1 MRQEIMAS
9 RTKRT
14 LFVSSHNNQGFYV
27 PVVGMPRSHRHHTI
41 QRAYFHTTPPR
52 FLSLPESATALHHQ
66 YDDDDDDEQD
76 LDELEQDIERFA
88 ASCLSQILP
97 EDIFY
102 KQDEEEVTLTSSA
115 LDQEL
120 GIDSM
125 WGNEEHEEDDDDDDE
140 FLVEEEHYLNPQQGL
155 HQPATTTNKE
165 ANKDKKRLKQ
175 QSALEMLRNF
185 DPQDPPAS
193 DNLEDLQLWLECAAQ
208 REAVL
213 KYQKLVDSARDRKGF
228 DSMSYMQRYIV
239 RWYQSLR
246 DAIDTRQ
253 KEYLSNNDHRR
264 AKKRYGPLLCSLPP
278 DKLAVVTSHEAI
290 TEALMGALR
299 NGREGVPLVKMA
311 HVIGSAVEVEVISQ
325 RRMRDLYRND
335 DSLKYDEGED
345 DGESESNSNESSS
358 SREETE
364 TLDKRPTAMDKW
376 TFSAT
381 HLKRFMEDLKRI
393 DPKLDT
399 SKRAVN
405 YAVRRAKQA
414 MNSEDQWTSED
425 IIHVGAC
432 LLSILLETA
441 KIDDNGTEE
450 PAFTLEKSWSHA
462 EKKSTSFILLND
474 KLYKLFVEDDYQSL
488 AAVTTRHTPMIIPP
502 RDWVGP
508 KDGGYRWLNVDFMRT
523 HGSNLQKEA
532 LQHADLSN
540 VFDGLNV
547 LGRTAW
553 KINKEILDIGQ
564 HCWANNVAIGDIPS
578 RADVPVPLEPP
589 RPDRI
594 DPEFFADKES
604 PELQAFLKENREY
617 REALF
622 KSRRMHQKNMDLRS
636 LRGSAI
642 LKLDQAEKFKDF
654 ERIYFPYN
662 LDFRGR
668 ACKLHEF
675 AFLT

>member
-1 MRQEIMAS
+1 
-9 RTKRT
+9 
-14 LFVSSHNNQGFYV
+14 V
-27 PVVGMPRSHRHHTI
+27 
-41 QRAYFHTTPPR
+41 
-52 FLSLPESATALHHQ
+52 
-66 YDDDDDDEQD
+66 
-76 LDELEQDIERFA
+76 
-88 ASCLSQILP
+88 
-97 EDIFY
+97 
-102 KQDEEEVTLTSSA
+102 
-115 LDQEL
+115 
-120 GIDSM
+120 
-125 WGNEEHEEDDDDDDE
+125 
-140 FLVEEEHYLNPQQGL
+140 
-155 HQPATTTNKE
+155 
-165 ANKDKKRLKQ
+165 
-175 QSALEMLRNF
+175 
-185 DPQDPPAS
+185 
-193 DNLEDLQLWLECAAQ
+193 
-208 REAVL
+208 
-213 KYQKLVDSARDRKGF
+213 
-228 DSMSYMQRYIV
+228 
-239 RWYQSLR
+239 
-246 DAIDTRQ
+246 
-253 KEYLSNNDHRR
+253 
-264 AKKRYGPLLCSLPP
+264 
-278 DKLAVVTSHEAI
+278 
-290 TEALMGALR
+290 R

-311 HVIGSAVEVEVISQ
+311 HTIGSAIETEVISQ

>member
-1 MRQEIMAS
+1 MHTRLTLLANHGRPGDVARRRMRQEMAS
-9 RTKRT
+9 RNQRT
-14 LFVSSHNNQGFYV
+14 IVSSHNQGFHV

-41 QRAYFHTTPPR
+41 RAFHSTSSR
-52 FLSLPESATALHHQ
+52 FLALPESATALHH
-66 YDDDDDDEQD
+66 YDDDEQD
-76 LDELEQDIERFA
+76 QDELEQDIELFA

-102 KQDEEEVTLTSSA
+102 KQDEDVTLANSA
-115 LDQEL
+115 LNQEL
-120 GIDSM
+120 GIDSV
-125 WGNEEHEEDDDDDDE
+125 WENEQDQEDDE
-140 FLVEEEHYLNPQQGL
+140 FLIEEEHLDSQGL
-155 HQPATTTNKE
+155 HQPGTTTTTDKE
-165 ANKDKKRLKQ
+165 RNDKHFTK

-253 KEYLSNNDHRR
+253 KEYLSNKDHRR

-290 TEALMGALR
+290 TEALMGAVR
-299 NGREGVPLVKMA
+299 SGKEGVPLVKMA
-311 HVIGSAVEVEVISQ
+311 HTIGSAIETEVISQ

-335 DSLKYDEGED
+335 DSLKSRDDD
-345 DGESESNSNESSS
+345 DGEIDYQTEGSSNEST
-358 SREETE
+358 EKMETIQN
-364 TLDKRPTAMDKW
+364 KPTALDKW

-441 KIDDNGTEE
+441 KVEGDNGTEE
-450 PAFTLEKSWSHA
+450 PAFTLEKSWSQA
-462 EKKSTSFILLND
+462 EKKSTSYILLND

-564 HCWANNVAIGDIPS
+564 HCWANNVAIGDIPP
-578 RADVPVPLEPP
+578 RNDVPVPVEPA

-594 DPEFFADKES
+594 DAEFFADKES

-622 KSRRMHQKNMDLRS
+622 KSRRMQQKNMDLRS

-668 ACKLHEF
+668 ACKS
-675 AFLT
+675 

>member
-1 MRQEIMAS
+1 
-9 RTKRT
+9 
-14 LFVSSHNNQGFYV
+14 
-27 PVVGMPRSHRHHTI
+27 
-41 QRAYFHTTPPR
+41 
-52 FLSLPESATALHHQ
+52 
-66 YDDDDDDEQD
+66 
-76 LDELEQDIERFA
+76 
-88 ASCLSQILP
+88 
-97 EDIFY
+97 
-102 KQDEEEVTLTSSA
+102 
-115 LDQEL
+115 
-120 GIDSM
+120 
-125 WGNEEHEEDDDDDDE
+125 
-140 FLVEEEHYLNPQQGL
+140 
-155 HQPATTTNKE
+155 
-165 ANKDKKRLKQ
+165 
-175 QSALEMLRNF
+175 
-185 DPQDPPAS
+185 
-193 DNLEDLQLWLECAAQ
+193 
-208 REAVL
+208 
-213 KYQKLVDSARDRKGF
+213 
-228 DSMSYMQRYIV
+228 
-239 RWYQSLR
+239 
-246 DAIDTRQ
+246 
-253 KEYLSNNDHRR
+253 
-264 AKKRYGPLLCSLPP
+264 LCSLPP

-290 TEALMGALR
+290 TEALMGAVR

-311 HVIGSAVEVEVISQ
+311 HTIGSAIETEVISQ

-335 DSLKYDEGED
+335 DSLKYDPDDDG
-345 DGESESNSNESSS
+345 DGESEGSSNESSS
-358 SREETE
+358 ITEETE
-364 TLDKRPTAMDKW
+364 TIKNRPTALDKW

-414 MNSEDQWTSED
+414 MNSEDQWTNED

-462 EKKSTSFILLND
+462 DKKSTSFILLND

-578 RADVPVPLEPP
+578 RNDVPVPHEPP

-594 DPEFFADKES
+594 DAEFFADKES

-617 REALF
+617 REAIF

-668 ACKLHEF
+668 ACKLYIEF
-675 AFLT
+675 AWLT

>member
-1 MRQEIMAS
+1 MHSRLALLANHGRPGDVARRRMRQEMAS
-9 RTKRT
+9 RNQRT
-14 LFVSSHNNQGFYV
+14 IVSSHNQGFYV
-27 PVVGMPRSHRHHTI
+27 PVVGIRRSNRHHTI
-41 QRAYFHTTPPR
+41 RAFHTTSPR
-52 FLSLPESATALHHQ
+52 FLAPPGSAAALHH
-66 YDDDDDDEQD
+66 DDDEQD
-76 LDELEQDIERFA
+76 VDELEQDIERFA

-102 KQDEEEVTLTSSA
+102 KQDEDVTLANSA
-115 LDQEL
+115 LNQEL
-120 GIDSM
+120 GLDSV
-125 WGNEEHEEDDDDDDE
+125 WENEEYAEDDDE
-140 FLVEEEHYLNPQQGL
+140 FIVEEEGGGSLD
-155 HQPATTTNKE
+155 
-165 ANKDKKRLKQ
+165 DKNFTK

-185 DPQDPPAS
+185 DPQDPPAG
-193 DNLEDLQLWLECAAQ
+193 DNLEDLQLWLECSAQ

-246 DAIDTRQ
+246 DAIDIRQ
-253 KEYLSNNDHRR
+253 KEYLSNKDHRR

-290 TEALMGALR
+290 TEALMGAVR

-311 HVIGSAVEVEVISQ
+311 HTIGSAIETEVISQ

-335 DSLKYDEGED
+335 DSIKSDED
-345 DGESESNSNESSS
+345 DGESESEGISNDPP
-358 SREETE
+358 EEKE
-364 TLDKRPTAMDKW
+364 TIENRPTAMDKW

-393 DPKLDT
+393 DPKLD
-399 SKRAVN
+399 SNKRAVN

-462 EKKSTSFILLND
+462 DKKSTSFILLND

-532 LQHADLSN
+532 LQHADLSS

-553 KINKEILDIGQ
+553 KINKEIIDVGQ
-564 HCWANNVAIGDIPS
+564 HCWANNVAIGDIPP
-578 RADVPVPLEPP
+578 RADVPVPPEPP

-594 DPEFFADKES
+594 DPKFFAEKES

-617 REALF
+617 REALY
-622 KSRRMHQKNMDLRS
+622 KSRRMQQKNMDLRS

-668 ACKLHEF
+668 ACKL
-675 AFLT
+675 

>member
-1 MRQEIMAS
+1 
-9 RTKRT
+9 
-14 LFVSSHNNQGFYV
+14 
-27 PVVGMPRSHRHHTI
+27 
-41 QRAYFHTTPPR
+41 
-52 FLSLPESATALHHQ
+52 
-66 YDDDDDDEQD
+66 
-76 LDELEQDIERFA
+76 
-88 ASCLSQILP
+88 
-97 EDIFY
+97 
-102 KQDEEEVTLTSSA
+102 
-115 LDQEL
+115 
-120 GIDSM
+120 
-125 WGNEEHEEDDDDDDE
+125 
-140 FLVEEEHYLNPQQGL
+140 
-155 HQPATTTNKE
+155 
-165 ANKDKKRLKQ
+165 
-175 QSALEMLRNF
+175 LEMLRNF

-213 KYQKLVDSARDRKGF
+213 KYQKLVDGARDRKGF

-253 KEYLSNNDHRR
+253 KEYLSNKDQRR

-290 TEALMGALR
+290 TEALMGAVR
-299 NGREGVPLVKMA
+299 NGKEGVPLVKMA
-311 HVIGSAVEVEVISQ
+311 HTIGSAIETEVISQ

-335 DSLKYDEGED
+335 DTLKSRD
-345 DGESESNSNESSS
+345 DGDGDGDYETEGSSNEST
-358 SREETE
+358 EEME
-364 TLDKRPTAMDKW
+364 TIPNKATAMDKW

-399 SKRAVN
+399 NKRAVN

-441 KIDDNGTEE
+441 KIDDNGIEE

-462 EKKSTSFILLND
+462 DKKSTSFILLND

-508 KDGGYRWLNVDFMRT
+508 KDGGYRWLNVDIMRT

-564 HCWANNVAIGDIPS
+564 HCWENNVAIGDIPP
-578 RADVPVPLEPP
+578 RTDVAVPVEPN

-604 PELQAFLKENREY
+604 PELQAFLKENKEY
-617 REALF
+617 RESLF

-668 ACKLHEF
+668 ACKLYEF
-675 AFLT
+675 ACLT